1 MIAHLPL
8 AALVVVASALNVTSA
23 GARPGPAA
31 ATIADAPA
39 ARASQESLGPGAW
52 AAVDID
58 GRPWTDRRLRG
69 RVVLIDF
76 WATWCAPCLD
86 DLPRLK
92 RLHAQH
98 ASRGLTII
106 GVSLDRSPL
115 RDFRSWL
122 QRQGIAWPQVREI
135 GLYDSPLARAF
146 DVQAIPASFLFD
158 REGRLQATSL
168 RGEALD
174 RRVSALME
182 TR

>member
-1 MIAHLPL
+1 MPK
-8 AALVVVASALNVTSA
+8 
-23 GARPGPAA
+23 P
-31 ATIADAPA
+31 
-39 ARASQESLGPGAW
+39 Q
-52 AAVDID
+52 
-58 GRPWTDRRLRG
+58 
-69 RVVLIDF
+69 
-76 WATWCAPCLD
+76 
-86 DLPRLK
+86 
-92 RLHAQH
+92 
-98 ASRGLTII
+98 II